1 MDARTRLAAVV
12 ALMGRLLLLVDAY
25 VAACLDRR
33 PLVRAAEGAAAWLGR
48 AWRASAAE
56 ARLRR
61 HGPGR
66 GVVAVGIPQSTR
78 KATPDGSHRPSPRP
92 QLTAPR

>member
-12 ALMGRLLLLVDAY
+12 ALLGRLLLLADAY

-33 PLVRAAEGAAAWLGR
+33 PLVRVAEDAAAWLGR

-56 ARLRR
+56 ARIRR
-61 HGPGR
+61 YGPGR
-66 GVVAVGIPQSTR
+66 GLIAVVITQPKG
-78 KATPDGSHRPSPRP
+78 HRH
-92 QLTAPR
+92 Q

>member
-12 ALMGRLLLLVDAY
+12 ALIGRLVLLVDVY

-33 PLVRAAEGAAAWLGR
+33 PLVRVAEDVAAWLGR

-56 ARLRR
+56 ARIRR
-61 HGPGR
+61 YGPGR
-66 GVVAVGIPQSTR
+66 GVIAVVITQPTPTR
-78 KATPDGSHRPSPRP
+78 KD
-92 QLTAPR
+92 TADD